1 MPRLYSL
8 LSNFQRSI
16 PVIQKIKYKI
26 CGFRFILT
34 KKSLSLNFLISK
46 LKNMK
51 GKKTL
56 DGENVDKLI
65 ALADALETNTLKYD
79 IKSIYSEAEQTE
91 VDIIS

>member
-1 MPRLYSL
+1 
-8 LSNFQRSI
+8 
-16 PVIQKIKYKI
+16 
-26 CGFRFILT
+26 
-34 KKSLSLNFLISK
+34 
-46 LKNMK
+46 MK